1 MDSGP
6 SLRNAVASP
15 LPWQHEPIGRI
26 AANLR
31 SGRSCCDLSDPGTG
45 KTFSTLFA
53 AREAGAALGVVC
65 PKSVAPAWTE
75 AAAMVGTRLTF
86 CMNVEQLKTD
96 RHFWLDR
103 TRGENWRWKIPD
115 DTALVFDE
123 VHGFAGPDTENGL
136 ILACAPRPS
145 IMLSATAADSPLRM
159 RAIAHQLGLCAWPD
173 FYDWAAKQGCEKLWR
188 RGWVF
193 RGGAEAMAPLH
204 TRLFTDG
211 SAVRV
216 RIADLGDAFPENRI
230 RTIEVPIEDP
240 ETLDHEYAVA
250 LRELRDDATTDMGRM
265 TRCRQLSE
273 FAKIP
278 ALLELARNDVAEG
291 RSVALFVC
299 YKDTARRLAK
309 ALGCPL
315 ITGDETDEEREDARA
330 AFQENRVESVVA
342 TNDAGAQSISLHD
355 IRGVRPVSTK
365 ICPGFSAR
373 AVIQALGRAHRAK
386 GKSPVDQTLV
396 FAAGVDVERR
406 VRWNVERKK
415 GCIETLNDGDLTGAP
430 ERM

>member
-1 MDSGP
+1 MS
-6 SLRNAVASP
+6 SASP
-15 LPWQHEPIGRI
+15 LPWQLEPIGRI

-31 SGRSCCDLSDPGTG
+31 SGRSCCDLSDPGVG

-65 PKSVAPAWTE
+65 PKSVVPAWRE
-75 AAAMVGTRLTF
+75 AAGMVGVRLTF
-86 CMNVEQLKTD
+86 CTNIEQLKTD

-103 TRGENWRWKIPD
+103 TRGGNWRWKVPD
-115 DTALVFDE
+115 DTVLVFDE
-123 VHGFAGPDTENGL
+123 CHGFAGAETENGL

-173 FYDWAAKQGCEKLWR
+173 FYTWAAKQGCEKNWK

-204 TRLFTDG
+204 RQLFESGLAT
-211 SAVRV
+211 RV

-230 RTIEVPIEDP
+230 RTIEVPVEDP
-240 ETLDHEYAVA
+240 ETISDEYAAA
-250 LRELRDDATTDMGRM
+250 LRELRDGATTDMGRM
-265 TRCRQLSE
+265 TRCRQLAE
-273 FAKIP
+273 YAKIP
-278 ALLELARNDVAEG
+278 ALIELARNDIAEG
-291 RSVALFVC
+291 RSVVLFVN
-299 YKDTARRLAK
+299 YKDTVARLAE
-309 ALGCPL
+309 ALKCPR
-315 ITGDETDEEREDARA
+315 ITGDESGEEREAARK
-330 AFQENRVESVVA
+330 AFQENEVLA
-342 TNDAGAQSISLHD
+342 AACTLDAAAQSISMHD

-373 AVIQALGRAHRAK
+373 ALIQAFGRAHRAK
-386 GKSPVDQTLV
+386 GKSPVDQTVV
-396 FAAGVDVERR
+396 FAAGVGVEKA

-415 GCIETLNDGDLTGAP
+415 GCIETLNDGDLDDGAGFV
-430 ERM
+430 